1 MLKVACEPTSRC
13 KVQNGQMVGFVV
25 GRPFEPPRA
34 YTLLLPDAQIWSHNL
49 CMCTTNYCRVAQI
62 TNMHKSSSIRRKH
75 GSTVTSRGVKNLCK
89 LKNVNTGG
97 PGGLCWDRSFC
108 TDLAPSVA
116 RMAQSV
122 HFGPGNN
129 WVSSPACRSRVVAI
143 HIARGLGC

>member
-1 MLKVACEPTSRC
+1 MSPPQGARC
-13 KVQNGQMVGFVV
+13 KMAKWWVLWWVGHSNHPELT
-25 GRPFEPPRA
+25 PFYCRMHRFGPTICACAPRIIA
-34 YTLLLPDAQIWSHNL
+34 A
-49 CMCTTNYCRVAQI
+49 RVAQI

-75 GSTVTSRGVKNLCK
+75 GSIVTSRGVKNLCK